1 MNAAADTGVLVLA
14 AAGGTANGP
23 LVGALW
29 SAAYLLLAAAA
40 WRDHGVDRPIRLSG
54 GRVLVVPV
62 LVTVI
67 ALLVLL
73 GDLVT
78 PVPWVAQLLA
88 AAAISGVLVRT
99 ALTFRE
105 VAALAETRRAARTDD
120 LTGLSNRRD
129 FHRRLTAATSA
140 PTASCAVLLIDL
152 DRFKEVNDSLGH
164 QVGDQLLV
172 QVGQPTAPAG
182 AQHRHRRPV
191 GRRRVRGAA
200 RRRRGGDRGA
210 DRRRAAGPV
219 ARAVRH
225 GRDDAAGQRQHRH
238 RGLPG
243 ARHRRARAA
252 ALRGRRDVRREVL
265 RRVRVYDPAASRP
278 GGDDPQTAHEL
289 FTAIE
294 TAAGRVPPGPAGTL
308 LLHYQPKLDL
318 RTRRA
323 SEFEVL
329 VRWQHPV
336 RGLIPPTL
344 FLPLAERAGLMGP
357 LTDVVLRGGL
367 AWCRGWQ
374 EVGRDLTVAVN
385 ISATSLV
392 EPRFADR
399 IAALLRDVLLPPSA
413 LTLEITESAIM
424 AERDR
429 CFEALQEVHD
439 FGVRV
444 SVDDYG
450 TGYSSLAYLQD
461 LPVDELKLD
470 RAFIA
475 RMDRDPR
482 TAAIVTSTIALA
494 HSLGLPLVAEG
505 VETSAALQVLTA
517 AGCDF
522 GQGYLISRPLEPAEV
537 DGWLERSRSGSPV
550 LPGRSRGS
558 G

>member
-1 MNAAADTGVLVLA
+1 MAAYIAYYAGLVLLVRAGTRAFHPSMWLDGAVAGLAVAALGALALDSLIARAEPVGALAVLLAYPAADLVMASLLVAVLAARGWPGSGPWVLLAAGCAVNAAADTGVLVLA

-67 ALLVLL
+67 ALLVLF

-152 DRFKEVNDSLGH
+152 DRFKEVNDSFGH

-172 QVGQPTAPAG
+172 QVGQRLRQRVRSTDTVARLGGDEFAVLLAG
-182 AQHRHRRPV
+182 AGV
-191 GRRRVRGAA
+191 EI
-200 RRRRGGDRGA
+200 A
-210 DRRRAAGPV
+210 DRIAGGLRDRLREPFGMGATTLRISGSIGIGVCPEHAIDVHGLLRCADTAMYAAKASG
-219 ARAVRH
+219 
-225 GRDDAAGQRQHRH
+225 G
-238 RGLPG
+238 
-243 ARHRRARAA
+243 
-252 ALRGRRDVRREVL
+252 
-265 RRVRVYDPAASRP
+265 VRVYDPAGSQA

-385 ISATSLV
+385 VSATSLV
-392 EPRFADR
+392 EPPVRGPDR
-399 IAALLRDVLLPPSA
+399 RPAARCPAAAVRPHAGDHR
-413 LTLEITESAIM
+413 
-424 AERDR
+424 ERD
-429 CFEALQEVHD
+429 H
-439 FGVRV
+439 G
-444 SVDDYG
+444 
-450 TGYSSLAYLQD
+450 
-461 LPVDELKLD
+461 
-470 RAFIA
+470 
-475 RMDRDPR
+475 
-482 TAAIVTSTIALA
+482 
-494 HSLGLPLVAEG
+494 
-505 VETSAALQVLTA
+505 
-517 AGCDF
+517 
-522 GQGYLISRPLEPAEV
+522 
-537 DGWLERSRSGSPV
+537 
-550 LPGRSRGS
+550 
-558 G
+558 